1 MKSGLWRFAVG
12 PTATAAVAGSI
23 WLLDRLGIAVPAPGG
38 IVLLTV
44 VYATWVGGLIAG
56 YASAGIFFASALP
69 VTFGYTSSHFIML
82 SSNPIVLASAIAA
95 FAIGLPLVMEW
106 LRARADRRLDEERH
120 TREHVEAASHELRI
134 LEAALDHVDD
144 GVILL
149 DEQLRTRFIN
159 RASRQLWRV
168 PDTLAHRLPFFGDLM
183 RNAWASG
190 VLSLPAAKIDAHV
203 DRRLTQLRAG
213 DETPVDLQLA
223 DGSTVRCR
231 CKALSAGGRFLSYSD
246 VTDLVRHAE
255 TLERLATTDDMTGIC
270 NRRHFMA
277 LAREPW
283 ERFHDGGEPLSLLIL
298 DLDLFKSIN
307 DRFGHDAGDA
317 VIGHVAGVC
326 GKAMRDTDILARLGG
341 EEFVLLLPDTRGE
354 DAAARAEQLRRR
366 IEAAPIAIAEQSLR
380 ITASIGVAE
389 AEPGMAGFNDLM
401 KRADQALYDAKR
413 DGRNRVRMR
422 ITPPTARSVAAA

>member
-1 MKSGLWRFAVG
+1 MGSGLWRFAAG
-12 PTATAAVAGSI
+12 PAATAAVAGGL
-23 WLLDRLGIAVPAPGG
+23 WLLDWLGIAVPAPGG

-44 VYATWVGGLIAG
+44 IYSTWVGGLIPG
-56 YASAGIFFASALP
+56 YASAAVFLLSALP
-69 VTFGYTSSHFIML
+69 VAFGKTHFVTMTSSPALLAAIMGT
-82 SSNPIVLASAIAA
+82 
-95 FAIGLPLVMEW
+95 FAIGLPLVMAW
-106 LRARADRRLDEERH
+106 LRARADRRLDEERR
-120 TREHVEAASHELRI
+120 TREQVEAASRELRT

-149 DEQLRTRFIN
+149 DEQLRARFIN

-168 PDTLAHRLPFFGDLM
+168 PDALAHRLPFFGDLM
-183 RNAWASG
+183 RNACASG
-190 VLSLPAAKIDAHV
+190 VLSLPAAKIDAHIE
-203 DRRLTQLRAG
+203 RRLTQLRAG

-231 CKALSAGGRFLSYSD
+231 CKALAAGGRFLSYSD

-283 ERFHDGGEPLSLLIL
+283 ERFHGGGEPLSLLIL

-317 VIGHVAGVC
+317 VIRHVAGVC
-326 GKAMRDTDILARLGG
+326 GKTMRDTDILGRLGG

-354 DAAARAEQLRRR
+354 DAAARAEALRRR
-366 IEAAPIAIAEQSLR
+366 IEASPIAIAEQSLR

-389 AEPGMAGFNDLM
+389 AESGMARISDLM

-422 ITPPTARSVAAA
+422 ITPPPARAVA